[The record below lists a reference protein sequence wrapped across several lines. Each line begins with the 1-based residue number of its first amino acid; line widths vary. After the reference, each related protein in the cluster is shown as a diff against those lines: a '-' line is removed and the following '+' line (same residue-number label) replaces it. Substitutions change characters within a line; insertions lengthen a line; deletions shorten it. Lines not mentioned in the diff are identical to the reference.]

1 MSWVDPRKLI
11 GHSPATLTPIVESK
25 TQIEVSIPGLKTP
38 LVARMTHSLESNVE
52 YVESLAKVNLP
63 DDAVVIADRNLP
75 NWLFGH
81 FEDPILVTGGESL
94 KTLGAIE
101 ALALEILERRSTRPL
116 TIVAVGG
123 GSVGDAV
130 GFLASTLWRGVNLWH
145 IPTTLL
151 AMVDSAHG
159 GKTAMNLG
167 EYKNQL
173 GTFYAAQNIVISQ
186 EILSALPQEQR
197 EEGLAE
203 MLKAMWLDGPESLA
217 QWRSLGTETLASA
230 PFEEIAADF
239 LNLLKTAI
247 SLKHRVVK
255 RDPFETKSIRTLL
268 NLGHTM
274 AHALELSAGLSHGHA
289 VAWGLAVAVE
299 MSHGHHGLVREQA
312 EELLKDVYP
321 LLVPFHEALIP
332 EHEELISLLRR
343 DKKRKD
349 GVLKGVFLS
358 APGVGFVESS
368 RAEDW
373 IESFKRVYE
382 WTHSPALLEFH
393 PERAP
398 SSPVEI
404 KPPSSKSVLNRLLIL
419 ADLNPRVEVTQ
430 ISGATDVVLMKR
442 GLSSLK
448 SGRMVE
454 VGDGG
459 TTFRFLAVRAAA
471 MPGRHRFHLGQ
482 RLAERPHDDLF
493 RALRSAGA
501 KVETKGREV
510 MVEGW
515 PEFPTQISVSAK
527 HSSQYASAFAL
538 LAGGG
543 HEFVLTIEDELVSE
557 SYFEL
562 TLELLEEIG
571 TLYKREG
578 NRLHFSGLNPDTHTV
593 SASMDESSAA
603 TWRALSWLGL
613 PAICNAVED
622 RSQPD
627 HVLEEYLDSTLHEV
641 DIRNSPDLMPVLATA
656 YVVAGQKVKVHGGP
670 TLKLKESDRLEGL
683 KDLLVR
689 LGSETRVEGESLV
702 TAPAP
707 KHSSLV
713 DWETNHDHRMAFAAA
728 VAALC
733 GPIRIHGPHVV
744 EKSYPRFW
752 QDLRRLGFKLQ
763 PATFPLD
770 G

>member
-1 MSWVDPRKLI
+1 M
-11 GHSPATLTPIVESK
+11 ESK
-25 TQIEVSIPGLKTP
+25 TQIEVSIPGLETP

-75 NWLFGH
+75 VWLLDH
-81 FEDPILVTGGESL
+81 FQNPILVTGGESL
-94 KTLGAIE
+94 KTLAAIE
-101 ALALEILERRSTRPL
+101 KLAIEILERRSTRPL

-173 GTFYAAQNIVISQ
+173 GTFYAAQNVVISG
-186 EILSALPQEQR
+186 EILSALPHEQR

-217 QWRSLGTETLASA
+217 HWRRLGTETLASA
-230 PFEEIAADF
+230 PFSEIAEDF
-239 LNLLKTAI
+239 LSLLKTAI
-247 SLKHRVVK
+247 SLKHKVVK
-255 RDPFETKSIRTLL
+255 SDPFETKSIRTLL

-289 VAWGLAVAVE
+289 VAWGLAVAVD
-299 MSHGHHGLVREQA
+299 MSHVYHGLSREQA
-312 EELLKDVYP
+312 EELFRDVYP

-332 EHEELISLLRR
+332 EHDELLSLLRR

-349 GVLKGVFLS
+349 GVLKGVFLN
-358 APGVGFVESS
+358 APGAGFVESS

-373 IESFKRVYE
+373 IASFRRVYE
-382 WTHSPALLEFH
+382 WTQGPALLEFQ
-393 PERAP
+393 PDRAP
-398 SSPVEI
+398 NSLVEI
-404 KPPSSKSVLNRLLIL
+404 KPPASKSVLNRLLIL
-419 ADLNPRVEVTQ
+419 ADLNTEVEVKQ
-430 ISGATDVVLMKR
+430 DSGATDVVLMKR

-448 SGRMVE
+448 SGRIVD

-459 TTFRFLAVRAAA
+459 TTFRFLAVRAASL
-471 MPGRHRFHLGQ
+471 PGKHRFRLGQ

-493 RALRSAGA
+493 KALRRSDAS
-501 KVETKGREV
+501 VEVSGREV
-510 MVEGW
+510 VIGGW
-515 PEFPTQISVSAK
+515 AEFPKKISVSAK

-543 HEFVLTIEDELVSE
+543 HEFTLTIEDEIVSE

-562 TLELLEEIG
+562 TLQILEEIG
-571 TLYKREG
+571 TQYRRDG
-578 NRLHFSGLNPDTHTV
+578 NQLNFFGLNSGERLTLN
-593 SASMDESSAA
+593 AAMDESSAA
-603 TWRALSWLGL
+603 VWRALSWLGV
-613 PAICNAVED
+613 PVIGNAVED

-627 HVLEEYLDSTLHEV
+627 HNLNAYLDPTLREV

-656 YVVAGQKVKVHGGP
+656 YAVVGQEVRIHGGP

-683 KDLLVR
+683 RHLLAR
-689 LGSETRVEGESLV
+689 LGSESKVEGECLI
-702 TAPAP
+702 TARAP
-707 KHSSLV
+707 KRPSPL

-733 GPIRIHGPHVV
+733 GPIRVLGPQVV

-752 QDLRRLGFKLQ
+752 QDLRRLGFKFQ
-763 PATFPLD
+763 PTTLPT
-770 G
+770 